1 MVKQVVTA
9 NTGTTNR
16 FIANTTSLYVVVLN
30 VYRATALLATALIA
44 KRVNSKTEVE
54 SSILRSDRLHAILD
68 FSLCSRRRCKE
79 VQ

>member
-30 VYRATALLATALIA
+30 VYRYRAACNSAH
-44 KRVNSKTEVE
+44 SKT
-54 SSILRSDRLHAILD
+54 S
-68 FSLCSRRRCKE
+68 K
-79 VQ
+79 